1 MFCYE
6 DLSENGL
13 DIYLQQ
19 DNTLSHSSMP
29 FFNPELGEALNADA
43 QIKAYDHLFHVT
55 LTNMSSLT
63 FGTVILQVR

>member
-1 MFCYE
+1 MGQIF
-6 DLSENGL
+6 
-13 DIYLQQ
+13 IYSRIILYL
-19 DNTLSHSSMP
+19 TVSMP
-29 FFNPELGEALNADA
+29 FLNPELDEALNADA